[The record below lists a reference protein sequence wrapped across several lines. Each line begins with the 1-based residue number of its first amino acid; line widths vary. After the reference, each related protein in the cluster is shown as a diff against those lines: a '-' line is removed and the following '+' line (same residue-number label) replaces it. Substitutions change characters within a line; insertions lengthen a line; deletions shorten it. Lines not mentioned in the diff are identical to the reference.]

1 MIPPLELLRNLPTVA
16 RSVWQYRSVAQR
28 LQRRVGVD
36 SPAVPDFFGNPGDL
50 TLVYTSRLFQIGAE
64 HLNGDFRFVGPSI
77 DARPDHTDFPWE
89 WLEGEPV
96 IYVSLGTLFNER
108 ADFFRACLAAFG
120 GLSYRVVMSIGKK
133 IPPESLGPIPANVL
147 VRAHNPQLA
156 LLERAALFITHGG
169 MNSASESLWFGV
181 PMLVVPQAGDQLFI
195 ARQVEKL
202 GAGLLVDPRRFTPAS
217 LREQAE
223 RVLGEVAFRQR
234 SRVLGDSLRE
244 AGGYRRAA
252 DEVLVF
258 TRR

>member
-1 MIPPLELLRNLPTVA
+1 
-16 RSVWQYRSVAQR
+16 
-28 LQRRVGVD
+28 
-36 SPAVPDFFGNPGDL
+36 
-50 TLVYTSRLFQIGAE
+50 
-64 HLNGDFRFVGPSI
+64 
-77 DARPDHTDFPWE
+77 
-89 WLEGEPV
+89 
-96 IYVSLGTLFNER
+96 
-108 ADFFRACLAAFG
+108 
-120 GLSYRVVMSIGKK
+120 
-133 IPPESLGPIPANVL
+133 
-147 VRAHNPQLA
+147 
-156 LLERAALFITHGG
+156 
-169 MNSASESLWFGV
+169 
-181 PMLVVPQAGDQLFI
+181 MLVVPQAGDQLFI